1 MGMMDRMDTTVAV
14 QSNPPDLAK
23 SRHGYARQTR
33 QRMDRM
39 IVDLRAVEQ
48 GDVSNIDCVLEALRA
63 QEEAG
68 RLTGFRGIVRLCRDV
83 RDCLTEA
90 RNDEPSRLA
99 AVAAT
104 LSEICRTVQQ
114 HADTVGKTLVRP
126 AGKHESLYTS
136 APDTAHC
143 MPPAPMLGRI
153 VEQGG
158 RAASR

>member
-1 MGMMDRMDTTVAV
+1 MDTTVAV
-14 QSNPPDLAK
+14 QSNLPDLAK
-23 SRHGYARQTR
+23 SRHGYARETR

-68 RLTGFRGIVRLCRDV
+68 RLTGFRGIVRLCRDL

-104 LSEICRTVQQ
+104 LSEICRTVQL
-114 HADTVGKTLVRP
+114 HADTVGNTLTRR
-126 AGKHESLYTS
+126 AGEDEPLRTNVK
-136 APDTAHC
+136 DTAHC
-143 MPPAPMLGRI
+143 MPPAPVLGRI
-153 VEQGG
+153 VEQKGETHG
-158 RAASR
+158 ENPRR